1 MQYDRH
7 TPHPC
12 DKKCHSDHQFV
23 LLLLQDCIDSRL
35 LVELVFQPSAQ
46 CCATLDMQTLDELI
60 MLHATML
67 MMQGWVHKIV

>member
-1 MQYDRH
+1 MTD
-7 TPHPC
+7 THPTHVTKNVSLITSLSC
-12 DKKCHSDHQFV
+12 CF
-23 LLLLQDCIDSRL
+23 LQDCIDSRL

>member
-1 MQYDRH
+1 MTD
-7 TPHPC
+7 THPTHVTKNVSLITSLSC
-12 DKKCHSDHQFV
+12 CF
-23 LLLLQDCIDSRL
+23 LQDCIDSRL

-46 CCATLDMQTLDELI
+46 CCATLDMQTPDELI